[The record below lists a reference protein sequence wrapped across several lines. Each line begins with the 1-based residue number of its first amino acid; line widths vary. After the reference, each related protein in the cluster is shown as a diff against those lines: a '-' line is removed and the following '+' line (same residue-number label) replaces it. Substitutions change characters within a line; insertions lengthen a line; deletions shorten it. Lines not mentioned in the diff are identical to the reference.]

1 MWIRKK
7 WIRRKTARYNRGRNE
22 MRETREGRG
31 GIEEWIERTGE
42 EVEDE
47 EDEEVGRSWKR
58 KGEGRGGKRREEGR
72 GGKRKRSRKEL
83 EGKRR
88 REGWE

>member
-22 MRETREGRG
+22 MGETREGRG

-42 EVEDE
+42 EVEVDE
-47 EDEEVGRSWKR
+47 KAKEDEEVGRSWKR
-58 KGEGRGGKRREEGR
+58 KGEGRGGKRREE
-72 GGKRKRSRKEL
+72 K
-83 EGKRR
+83 
-88 REGWE
+88 